1 VQSSKREAVLQVNQA
16 MQNRWYGDKR
26 DLVKWGVVLHLA
38 REYKVDRILQ
48 VAYLRETT
56 WPQIE
61 IDGEPLEIP
70 KEVIQHFRRVKNIE
84 GLTARPRIEV
94 LDCTFSDRKTYMAA
108 ALAAVAAT
116 SGKTRLFFLDP
127 DTGLEPR
134 KKPSLDHV
142 LNDEAK
148 DIWGAMRQGDVLVL
162 YQHETNKAGQPWVED
177 KRGQFESALALP
189 SGCAK
194 LAWGPKVAPDVAFFY
209 CVKNE
214 LRDSGG
220 TGEGEDPVC
229 RPPSHIPE
237 ARRGSEGAPRCRWC
251 QVEATSSRRLEPG
264 TPREC
269 PEGDHVFRGK
279 GWDGFDAHWKAKHEG
294 VGGAPSYKE
303 VWAGLCSGERH
314 HR

>member
-1 VQSSKREAVLQVNQA
+1 
-16 MQNRWYGDKR
+16 
-26 DLVKWGVVLHLA
+26 
-38 REYKVDRILQ
+38 
-48 VAYLRETT
+48 
-56 WPQIE
+56 
-61 IDGEPLEIP
+61 
-70 KEVIQHFRRVKNIE
+70 
-84 GLTARPRIEV
+84 
-94 LDCTFSDRKTYMAA
+94 MAA

-127 DTGLEPR
+127 DTGLEPE
-134 KKPSLDHV
+134 KTTKPEHV
-142 LNDEAK
+142 LESEAR

-162 YQHETNKAGQPWVED
+162 YQHAKRATGWVETT
-177 KRGQFESALALP
+177 RRQFASAL
-189 SGCAK
+189 GVNGGVK
-194 LAWGPKVAPDVAFFY
+194 LAWGPNVAPDVAFFY

-214 LRDSGG
+214 PRDSGG
-220 TGEGEDPVC
+220 TGKGENPVY
-229 RPPSHIPE
+229 RLPSNILE